1 MAVNNPIVNARV
13 KYVNGL
19 EMAWVDTTHF
29 TLNAGAASDS
39 TNVDDI
45 ILPALVTNTISSVGV
60 NGVDIAVA
68 IASTFYAVYVI
79 GDSTGYKATAS
90 IISLSGVQPALP
102 SGYDMFR
109 RVGWILT
116 DSSSHVLKF
125 WQYGHNSAR
134 DMWYDT
140 PIATPAIT
148 TSTTY
153 VTQSLAAG
161 VPPITCEVFL
171 KYVYGAIA
179 AGNSF
184 QMGPYGSIPTV
195 AMIDISSPVVLGTA
209 TQTGPVVVPS
219 ALNAAVPTIEHKE
232 SSASDTLVLAVSGY
246 QDGLS

>member
-1 MAVNNPIVNARV
+1 MAVNNPIVNARI

-60 NGVDIAVA
+60 NGVDVAVA

-79 GDSTGYKATAS
+79 GDSTEYKPTAS
-90 IISLSGVQPALP
+90 IISLSGVAPSLP

-134 DMWYDT
+134 DMFYDT
-140 PIATPAIT
+140 GIATPAIT

-153 VTQSLAAG
+153 VSESLAAG
-161 VPPITCEVFL
+161 VPPSSVVEAYL
-171 KYVYGAIA
+171 KVDYTP
-179 AGNSF
+179 NSA
-184 QMGPYGSIPTV
+184 TN
-195 AMIDISSPVVLGTA
+195 TA
-209 TQTGPVVVPS
+209 TFAPFGSTASVGMVIFGYGVAAAQQGMLTVPT
-219 ALNAAVPTIEHKE
+219 ALNATAPSITHKE
-232 SSASDTLVLAVSGY
+232 TSASDTLVILVAGY
-246 QDGLS
+246 QDSLS